1 MEVNRYLIAALYVMA
16 GCAVTIP
23 LKAQV
28 DGVSVRSDRCR
39 QVVTHT
45 VRTVSACMQQAEE
58 KQDNSS
64 LPPDYYSFPKP
75 EFSQID
81 YVFARTVRIN
91 AGPLCRTSHKI
102 RAPEVV

>member
-28 DGVSVRSDRCR
+28 DGTSVRGERCR
-39 QVVTHT
+39 QLVTHT
-45 VRTVSACMQQAEE
+45 VRVVSVCMQQMEE
-58 KQDNSS
+58 KEEDAS
-64 LPPDYYSFPKP
+64 LPPDYYLFPKP

-81 YVFARTVRIN
+81 YVFARTVRIHG
-91 AGPLCRTSHKI
+91 GPLCRTSHKI
-102 RAPEVV
+102 RAPEEL